1 MLCLKSWQEKKNKY
15 THIGNPDTYIHGK
28 YIPKK

>member
-1 MLCLKSWQEKKNKY
+1 MFKELTGKKNKY